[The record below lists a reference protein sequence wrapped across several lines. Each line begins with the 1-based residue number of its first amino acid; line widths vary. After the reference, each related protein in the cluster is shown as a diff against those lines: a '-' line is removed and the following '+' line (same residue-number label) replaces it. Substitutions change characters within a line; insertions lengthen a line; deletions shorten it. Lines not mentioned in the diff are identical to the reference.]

1 MSCHPAIISFYCTP
15 KISIVSYNLIKQEVS
30 LDPEVNGARDGIE
43 KVNIGD
49 GERPTINA
57 GISSP
62 IMEEV

>member
-1 MSCHPAIISFYCTP
+1 MSNYPAIIYFYCTP
-15 KISIVSYNLIKQEVS
+15 ETSIVSYNLIKQEVS
-30 LDPEVNGARDGIE
+30 LDPEVNGAREGIE

-49 GERPTINA
+49 APTINA

>member
-1 MSCHPAIISFYCTP
+1 MTNYPAIISFYCTP
-15 KISIVSYNLIKQEVS
+15 KTSIVSYNLVKQEVS
-30 LDPEVNGARDGIE
+30 LDPEVNGAREGIE

-49 GERPTINA
+49 APTINT

>member
-1 MSCHPAIISFYCTP
+1 MSNQPALMFFYCTS
-15 KISIVSYNLIKQEVS
+15 KTSMVSYNLIKQEVS
-30 LDPEVNGARDGIE
+30 LEPEVNGAREGIE

-49 GERPTINA
+49 VPTINA